1 MYLTIINVLL
11 LFYLVDENMKRAQ
24 RMDAVKEEKFYFR
37 TNITTTCT
45 EVNTEPTIKGNA
57 IFKHVFKHEFYSVLL
72 EVTFLLFSF

>member
-1 MYLTIINVLL
+1 
-11 LFYLVDENMKRAQ
+11 MKRAQ

-57 IFKHVFKHEFYSVLL
+57 IFKHEFYSVLL
-72 EVTFLLFSF
+72 EVTFFLLLLLSSYPP

>member
-1 MYLTIINVLL
+1 
-11 LFYLVDENMKRAQ
+11 MKRAQ

-57 IFKHVFKHEFYSVLL
+57 IFYTGYYLVTVRSKKHFICACIEPCFIY
-72 EVTFLLFSF
+72 